1 MPLIENLGSFICL
14 RWIGS
19 DQPPQFRAC
28 VIKKC
33 ALATL
38 TIVGAFQQYAVAVG
52 IGAAKDF
59 FALPMMSEQN
69 RTSFFS

>member
-1 MPLIENLGSFICL
+1 VM
-14 RWIGS
+14 
-19 DQPPQFRAC
+19 
-28 VIKKC
+28 KKC